1 MFQHIDGNDTI
12 ELSVRKSDIRFLIIM
27 DRLAEKLGNL
37 VIILA

>member
-12 ELSVRKSDIRFLIIM
+12 ELSVRNSEIRLLIIM
-27 DRLAEKLGNL
+27 DRLAEKFGDL